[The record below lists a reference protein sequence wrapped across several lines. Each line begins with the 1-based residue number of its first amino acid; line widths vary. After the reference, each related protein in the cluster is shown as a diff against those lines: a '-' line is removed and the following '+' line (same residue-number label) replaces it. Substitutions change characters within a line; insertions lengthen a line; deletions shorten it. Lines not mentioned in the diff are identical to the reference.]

1 MTIIRQTQSLLNG
14 MLERQESEFRQ
25 FGGIRERMHVAR
37 SAVRG
42 QDWDKSIYSRLE
54 GAGTVEELE
63 ARAAEVRRRL
73 ASAVASIKRRKGWD
87 Q

>member
-1 MTIIRQTQSLLNG
+1 MPEPRIILPHGGYRKLIVYRKSDTIYQGTVVFCRRFLPEFGDRTVDQMT
-14 MLERQESEFRQ
+14 
-25 FGGIRERMHVAR
+25 
-37 SAVRG
+37 
-42 QDWDKSIYSRLE
+42 RLE

-63 ARAAEVRRRL
+63 ARAAEVRRSL

>member
-1 MTIIRQTQSLLNG
+1 MPDTRIILPHGGYRKLIVYRKSDTIYQGTVV
-14 MLERQESEFRQ
+14 FW
-25 FGGIRERMHVAR
+25 
-37 SAVRG
+37 AVRG